1 VKVYVPATMH
11 GGAGGGGCIGGAR
24 RWKHH
29 GVPGT
34 EPVGGGTKQQFLA
47 RHVASICP
55 VFGSGWQ
62 SKRTCPSSHPI
73 KASGGDT
80 SISLWSCE
88 EASGSQRPQRSR
100 RRCRRAVRNLLELRV
115 RRGAT
120 RNASTLIGCL
130 PQLVTAPRRI
140 SGHSNRWSL
149 AAMRSTDP
157 VLLSEQVHTAES
169 PGHACCAVHAS
180 ALLLGVGGTGGV
192 EGGGDVLLVGRPE
205 MPQTRPPASSF
216 HPSFHEVL
224 LERA

>member
-1 VKVYVPATMH
+1 MH

-29 GVPGT
+29 GVGA
-34 EPVGGGTKQQFLA
+34 EPVGGGTQQQPLS
-47 RHVASICP
+47 RHVASIRP
-55 VFGSGWQ
+55 VSGSGWQ
-62 SKRTCPSSHPI
+62 SKRSCPSLHVI
-73 KASGGDT
+73 KASGSDT

-100 RRCRRAVRNLLELRV
+100 RRRCRRDVRNLPELRA
-115 RRGAT
+115 RGAT

-130 PQLVTAPRRI
+130 PQLLTAPRRI
-140 SGHSNRWSL
+140 SGHSNRWSP
-149 AAMRSTDP
+149 AAKRSTDP
-157 VLLSEQVHTAES
+157 VWLSEQVHTAES

-192 EGGGDVLLVGRPE
+192 EGGGDVLLVGRPG
-205 MPQTRPPASSF
+205 MPQTSPPACSHATF
-216 HPSFHEVL
+216 QVL